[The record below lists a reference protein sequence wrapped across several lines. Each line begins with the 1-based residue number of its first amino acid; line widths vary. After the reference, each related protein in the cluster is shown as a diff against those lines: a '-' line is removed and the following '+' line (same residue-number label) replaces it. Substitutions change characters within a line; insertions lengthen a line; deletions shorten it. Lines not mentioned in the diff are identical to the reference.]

1 MDLIKIFK
9 DELEKKE
16 DINAESVIDA
26 LTIIDNCV
34 KFASNDDIINFGEY
48 FIPKYDELTK
58 EKRLEMNNGV
68 EGLALGTYHLIASI
82 ELDTQFYNIFKKDF
96 TKKEMYE
103 INSFKKE
110 IEKYL
115 NQYNSLLINKHLI
128 LDQSSLEN
136 YILISN
142 RPNIMDSSFIDL
154 FVKNALI
161 ADTCDVKIVVS
172 NKDFFEY
179 HFERGHWTC
188 KEGRK
193 L

>member
-26 LTIIDNCV
+26 LTIVDNCV

-82 ELDTQFYNIFKKDF
+82 DSIIFLKKISQ
-96 TKKEMYE
+96 KKKCM
-103 INSFKKE
+103 K
-110 IEKYL
+110 L
-115 NQYNSLLINKHLI
+115 TLLK
-128 LDQSSLEN
+128 
-136 YILISN
+136 
-142 RPNIMDSSFIDL
+142 
-154 FVKNALI
+154 
-161 ADTCDVKIVVS
+161 
-172 NKDFFEY
+172 
-179 HFERGHWTC
+179 
-188 KEGRK
+188 RK
-193 L
+193 